1 MKEYKAR
8 RSFYSDGQ
16 TGNPRQ
22 LIARGTT
29 FQTSDY
35 HAQQLIKNGIAAR
48 LSEADPSETQDIRP
62 NETPEARP
70 DEGKI
75 IEPNEQ
81 QTISPGETKEDI
93 PQETDGQAP
102 QIDAGEP
109 EKPLEGLE
117 YSELKAMA
125 REANIK
131 GYHQMKK
138 KDLIKHLSKGSG

>member
-1 MKEYKAR
+1 MKKYKAR

-16 TGNPRQ
+16 TGDPRS
-22 LIARGTT
+22 LIRRGTT
-29 FQTSDY
+29 FETSDY
-35 HAQQLIKNGIAAR
+35 HAQQLIQTGIAAP
-48 LSEADPSETQDIRP
+48 LSEEGPSETQDIRP
-62 NETPEARP
+62 NETPEAKP
-70 DEGKI
+70 DKGKI

-93 PQETDGQAP
+93 PQETDEQAP

-125 REANIK
+125 KEAKIK
-131 GYHQMKK
+131 GYHQMKRQ
-138 KDLIKHLSKGSG
+138 DLINKLEGKR